1 MQQAVFD
8 FVMKPI
14 RAIKDKIT
22 GFVGGVKDFFSGDEE
37 KAQVEKM
44 TKGEMTLEEAK
55 AKQEATYYS
64 IHKNK
69 DRNEMYT
76 ESDKAT
82 MQMANHMVIDA
93 DPSRGESQKR

>member
-1 MQQAVFD
+1 
-8 FVMKPI
+8 
-14 RAIKDKIT
+14 
-22 GFVGGVKDFFSGDEE
+22 
-37 KAQVEKM
+37 M

-55 AKQEATYYS
+55 AKQEAKSYYS

-82 MQMANHMVIDA
+82 KKFWQII
-93 DPSRGESQKR
+93 K